1 MAAKQLSVKAQMTRS
16 SLVVAA
22 AIILRE
28 EGPQAVTYRNVAKKA
43 GAASSAVGYYFDSID
58 EVLKEA
64 AEFNMRAW
72 AERAEK
78 AADAAEAMAPEEARA
93 QVVALL
99 LRACLPEQFD
109 VPAAHYAQLI
119 MAAQSKVVTA
129 VYRRG
134 RVRLSEANARI
145 LARAG
150 YPEVDPSIVSAL
162 VDGAAVAGI
171 SEGNPVR
178 EVARRVLTDAFDLLG
193 ASQSR

>member
-1 MAAKQLSVKAQMTRS
+1 MAGKRLSTKAQMTRS
-16 SLVVAA
+16 SLVTAA
-22 AIILRE
+22 ALILRE
-28 EGPQAVTYRNVAKKA
+28 EGPAAVTYRNVAKKA

-64 AEFNMRAW
+64 AEFNMREW

-78 AADAAEAMAPEEARA
+78 AADVAEAMTPEMARD
-93 QVVALL
+93 QVVGLL
-99 LRACLPEQFD
+99 LRACLPEAFD
-109 VPAAHYAQLI
+109 VPAAHYEQLI

-145 LARAG
+145 LKRAG
-150 YPEVDPSIVSAL
+150 FPEVDPSVVSAL

-178 EVARRVLTDAFDLLG
+178 EEARRVLTDAFDLLR
-193 ASQSR
+193 AAQAR

>member
-1 MAAKQLSVKAQMTRS
+1 MAGKRLSTKAQMTRS
-16 SLVVAA
+16 SLVTAA
-22 AIILRE
+22 ALILRE
-28 EGPQAVTYRNVAKKA
+28 EGPAAVTYRNVAKKA

-58 EVLKEA
+58 ELLKEA
-64 AEFNMRAW
+64 AEFNMREW

-78 AADAAEAMAPEEARA
+78 AADAAEAMMPEEARA
-93 QVVALL
+93 NVVSLL
-99 LRACLPEQFD
+99 LRACLPESFD
-109 VPAAHYAQLI
+109 VPAAHYEQLI

-150 YPEVDPSIVSAL
+150 FSELDPSLVSAL

-171 SEGNPVR
+171 SEGHAVR
-178 EVARRVLTDAFDLLG
+178 DEARRVLTDAFDLLR
-193 ASQSR
+193 AAQSR

>member
-1 MAAKQLSVKAQMTRS
+1 M
-16 SLVVAA
+16 
-22 AIILRE
+22 
-28 EGPQAVTYRNVAKKA
+28 
-43 GAASSAVGYYFDSID
+43 
-58 EVLKEA
+58 
-64 AEFNMRAW
+64 
-72 AERAEK
+72 
-78 AADAAEAMAPEEARA
+78 
-93 QVVALL
+93 VALL

-109 VPAAHYAQLI
+109 VPAAHYEQLI

-178 EVARRVLTDAFDLLG
+178 EEARRVLTDAFDLLG
-193 ASQSR
+193 ASQSC